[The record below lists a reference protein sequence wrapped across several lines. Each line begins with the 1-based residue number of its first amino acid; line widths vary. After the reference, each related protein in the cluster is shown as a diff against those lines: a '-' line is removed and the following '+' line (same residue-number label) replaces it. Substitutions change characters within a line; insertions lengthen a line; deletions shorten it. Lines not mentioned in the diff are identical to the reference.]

1 MSWNISSA
9 SSTQTVNDNSL
20 THSKY
25 LMAYTLQGFSLDMKQ
40 EVINESASTANGLL
54 EIWDE
59 WPEIATLAMKL
70 IYNLPLTSTDEQNL
84 KELAS
89 ATGWNTEDIKNELV
103 KLTIDPSKR
112 AEEYKNLLEKYYK
125 EALELFNS
133 DDTRQAG
140 KKIWAS
146 ILALMKLY
154 ASHKRIFIEHWSRG
168 KIDNFIAS
176 NVEPKHR
183 KLFRELIDRAQ
194 ILHEHFYEGHLNKE
208 LFKERWNEVIEL
220 FKKTKEIIYEEFQLR
235 AVSVLIITRI
245 IYEHSDP

>member
-1 MSWNISSA
+1 MSVNISST
-9 SSTQTVNDNSL
+9 SLIQTTSDNSL
-20 THSKY
+20 TYTKYLMALTYTKY
-25 LMAYTLQGFSLDMKQ
+25 LMAYSLQGLPLYMKQ
-40 EVINESASTANGLL
+40 EVINESASTATGLL
-54 EIWDE
+54 EILSE
-59 WPEIATLAMKL
+59 WPEIATLAMKF
-70 IYNLPLTSTDEQNL
+70 IYNLSLTGTDEQNL

-112 AEEYKNLLEKYYK
+112 AEEYKDLLEKYYK

-133 DDTRQAG
+133 GDTRQAG
-140 KKIWAS
+140 EKIWAS
-146 ILALMKLY
+146 VLALMKLY
-154 ASHKRIFIEHWSRG
+154 ASLKRIFIEHWSRG

-220 FKKTKEIIYEEFQLR
+220 FKKAKEIVYEEFQL
-235 AVSVLIITRI
+235 
-245 IYEHSDP
+245 